1 MGMINSVNTELA
13 ELRTE
18 GECPQMS
25 VSPDLPLSRAAAIAA
40 MVCRVVVS
48 GAPFH
53 LCTPAFLTACV
64 AGAWR
69 QKPGLWQPG
78 LARPHTS
85 DKDKNW

>member
-1 MGMINSVNTELA
+1 MNTELA
-13 ELRTE
+13 EMCTD

-25 VSPDLPLSRAAAIAA
+25 VSRDLPLSRAVAIAA
-40 MVCRVVVS
+40 VVCCVVVS

-53 LCTPAFLTACV
+53 LRIPAFLIACV

-69 QKPGLWQPG
+69 QKPGLWQPA
-78 LARPHTS
+78 LACPHRS